1 MFRKKLC
8 IGRRDNMINAIL
20 FLFGFTAVVG
30 VYEVAKSGSK
40 GRTSKIEKTIS
51 GCKKFL
57 K

>member
-1 MFRKKLC
+1 MFCEKLC
-8 IGRRDNMINAIL
+8 IGRSDNKVNAIL